1 MKVIA
6 NRQMIGE
13 YGQVS
18 PDQEFECRDEKA
30 QELLKMGKVRHAAPP
45 KVQYETKVIKPSEAP
60 EVSAREPFP
69 GDGPDDNEEPE
80 TVDSEG
86 NKVLSSA
93 NLLEGGTA
101 GGRRRG
107 RRSGSDSGE

>member
-30 QELLKMGKVRHAAPP
+30 HELLKLGKVRHAAPP
-45 KVQYETKVIKPSEAP
+45 KVEYETKVITPSEAP

-69 GDGPDDNEEPE
+69 GDSDLPDTESE
-80 TVDSEG
+80 TVDGEG
-86 NKVLSSA
+86 NSVLSES
-93 NLLEGGTA
+93 NLLEGGTP

-107 RRSGSDSGE
+107 RRSGSDSE